1 MVEADGTVRKGLT
14 STDRDRLAAA
24 AELAK
29 KVMLDGGV
37 EGPFVPGMLNG
48 GHLGGTV
55 PLRREEVD
63 SMHPSDLPENLY
75 VADLSL
81 LPRSQGLPTMLT
93 ASALAMRVVRTI
105 ETALTRPV
113 LLN

>member
-1 MVEADGTVRKGLT
+1 
-14 STDRDRLAAA
+14 
-24 AELAK
+24 
-29 KVMLDGGV
+29 MLDVGV

-55 PLRREEVD
+55 PLRKEDVD
-63 SMHPSDLPENLY
+63 SMHRSDLPENLY

-93 ASALAMRVVRTI
+93 ASALAMRVVKTI
-105 ETALTRPV
+105 TNNLE
-113 LLN
+113 